1 MLGTK
6 KLFLPALLVCCA
18 VLVMT
23 LCACGGAPE
32 EAPGEGVAV
41 YILLPSPEAEVGA
54 EFEARVCVEVEERG
68 ISAGEILLTFDADTM
83 EVVRIEPGDLL
94 GSGPLVGLHEIDNQS
109 GTVKYA
115 IARVG
120 STSVPTPPGV
130 FAILKFKVLES
141 AESGTYELNLSKVGL
156 ADEEFE
162 DIVGI
167 EAEGASIEVTS

>member
-23 LCACGGAPE
+23 LCACEG
-32 EAPGEGVAV
+32 APGEGAPVC
-41 YILLPSPEAEVGA
+41 ILLPSPEAEVGA
-54 EFEARVCVEVEERG
+54 EFEARVYVEVEERG

-83 EVVRIEPGDLL
+83 EVVSIEPGDLL
-94 GSGPLVGLHEIDNQS
+94 GSDPLVGLREIDNNA

-120 STSVPTPPGV
+120 ATSVPTPPGV

-141 AESGTYELNLSKVGL
+141 AKSGTYELNLSKVDL

-167 EAEGASIEVTS
+167 EAEGASIKVTS